1 MLVFPENFS
10 LVKKKKRKIYS
21 VAQLENKFK
30 FGIKVSGSSVNSS
43 NV

>member
-10 LVKKKKRKIYS
+10 LVKKKKENFYS
-21 VAQLENKFK
+21 VAQLENEFK
-30 FGIKVSGSSVNSS
+30 FGIKISGSSVNSS

>member
-10 LVKKKKRKIYS
+10 LVKKKENFHS
-21 VAQLENKFK
+21 VAQLENEFN
-30 FGIKVSGSSVNSS
+30 FGIKISDSSVNSS